1 MRKIYM
7 KSLFVAA
14 GLTLS
19 ASSFAQTLL
28 LDYGTPTGTA
38 LETEAWT
45 TSEGSTLTTE
55 EVGAISNSDGLETW
69 AEEGKAIKY
78 TSPKNGSGS
87 STVTIAP
94 TANSILTFEAV
105 WAPGASTG
113 RSGNRN
119 FLQLGDVKI
128 ESRGQD
134 KAAYIA
140 LGDDGVAANLTKLP
154 HLSAE
159 TRSNYWWKVNVTVNQ
174 ATGAIDYAIA
184 STSGKSDAG
193 TLSKPDGSYTVVGI
207 GFTRGGRTVTSNNS
221 LRSILVS
228 ERTQSVTTVNYT
240 INYNYNGATL
250 NHVDGTAAVGATVTA
265 ENPVVIGEQKYYAVD
280 DAATSLVLAEGEN
293 VLNVELRLP
302 KVSPYVVKNSF
313 GDIIASG
320 SYTEGDDAV
329 TVAWSKY
336 VQHDGEWY
344 ACDETSY
351 SMAVSGEVDKT
362 VAYSEKADI
371 ACFVESSALTWSAGA
386 PVATLNDAKYSA
398 GSAARLGAHSYCCTP
413 AFESAGVY
421 SLAVPYMNQNS
432 TDGTIWICTRDAEGN
447 LSDTGLSLVGAA
459 RSSGVMTAEGIVI
472 PAGCSLVLNNT
483 TEYNSN
489 VYMDYVVL
497 AKTPAPTVAIP
508 AASKLASYSN
518 AQAVTVPE
526 DVTIYIATAIGEN
539 SVTLVKV
546 EGKVVPANTGVILYS
561 AEAGEKTLAFGGE
574 AVADFSANQLKA
586 TAAVAVKASGA
597 EYALVKGEQSFA
609 KVAADVEIPANKAYI
624 AAAAGAKLTVDF
636 GQTTG
641 LDKVQA
647 KAHAGEES
655 VYNLSGQQVDSA
667 YKGIVI
673 KGGKKFIVK

>member
-7 KSLFVAA
+7 KSLLVAV

-19 ASSFAQTLL
+19 ASSFAQTVL

-55 EVGAISNSDGLETW
+55 EVGAISSSDGLETW

-207 GFTRGGRTVTSNNS
+207 GFTRGGRTVTSSNS

-447 LSDTGLSLVGAA
+447 LSETGLSLVGAA
-459 RSSGVMTAEGIVI
+459 RSSGVMTAEGIV
-472 PAGCSLVLNNT
+472 
-483 TEYNSN
+483 
-489 VYMDYVVL
+489 
-497 AKTPAPTVAIP
+497 IP